1 MKHLFKITILLSSTI
16 WFSGCTAKKTS
27 TSERT
32 EKETFIQKSY
42 DYVSQPIQ
50 TTLFIDDICRDT
62 IARNVFKEVSGS
74 NSASISKDEKGRLRM
89 DLITGLS
96 RVKTDTIYVD
106 RFVEIDNSV
115 EVVRYKTPL
124 WHWFAHIVA
133 ILLIFILL
141 KLKWL

>member
-1 MKHLFKITILLSSTI
+1 MKPHYILILFFL
-16 WFSGCTAKKTS
+16 FGCTAKKTS

-32 EKETFIQKSY
+32 ERDTFIQRSY

-50 TTLFIDDICRDT
+50 TTLFMDDICRDT

-74 NSASISKDEKGRLRM
+74 NSASISKDDKGRLRM

-96 RVKTDTIYVD
+96 RVQRDTIYVD
-106 RFVEIDNSV
+106 RFIEDKKSV

-141 KLKWL
+141 RFK

>member
-16 WFSGCTAKKTS
+16 WFFGCTAKKTT

-32 EKETFIQKSY
+32 EKETFVQRSY
-42 DYVSQPIQ
+42 NYVSQPIQ

-62 IARNVFKEVSGS
+62 IARDVFKEVSGS
-74 NSASISKDEKGRLRM
+74 NSASISKDDKGRLRM

-106 RFVEIDNSV
+106 RFIEVDNSV
-115 EVVRYKTPL
+115 ELVRYKTPF
-124 WHWFAHIVA
+124 WHWWAHIVA
-133 ILLIFILL
+133 ILLIFILWRF
-141 KLKWL
+141 K

>member
-1 MKHLFKITILLSSTI
+1 
-16 WFSGCTAKKTS
+16 
-27 TSERT
+27 
-32 EKETFIQKSY
+32 
-42 DYVSQPIQ
+42 VSQPIQ

-106 RFVEIDNSV
+106 RFIEDKKSV

-141 KLKWL
+141 KFKWL